1 MSFDPLQILT
11 DRFQQAIA
19 RAFPE
24 AANADP
30 LITPSRNP
38 DLGDFQS
45 NAAMGLAKRLGRNP
59 RDVALAIVR
68 IADIRGVAEPL
79 TEKSIA
85 GPGFINITLRR
96 EALADLVTRLDGPEL
111 GLKPARPPQ
120 TVVVDLCGV
129 NLAKQM
135 HVGHLRSTVIGD
147 AIARIIERLG
157 HNVIRQNHVG
167 DWGLPIAM
175 VTAKLAEEVK
185 AGRADLGALTLDDL
199 DRLYRDAQA
208 ECAADHKGLAAARQ
222 GWNGATHPKPIAE
235 LEEQVAGAEEKL
247 ARAKETLVKL
257 QSGDAETTAL
267 WRRIADV
274 TMNACLNMCRR
285 LHTRITAGD
294 SAGESSYRDEL
305 AALVADLEARGV
317 TETSD
322 GALVIRNEGLEEPTL
337 VRKSDGGYL
346 YATTDLAAI
355 RRRVREMGADR
366 VIYCVDA
373 RQSLHFKQVF
383 ASAIKAG
390 FTSKPGSAGERDPGG
405 GGARLEHA
413 AFGTILGE
421 NGRPF
426 KTRSGENVRLSDL
439 LDEAHARAAAAVREK
454 NPDLPPDELDK
465 IAETVAIAAIK
476 YADLSSD
483 RTRDY
488 VFSFDRMLAFEGATG
503 PYLLYALV
511 RIRSIFRKGAERL
524 GDDAIARSMDAP
536 LQIEA
541 PDEKD
546 LALLLL
552 RYPGV
557 VRGAAEAL
565 EPHRLCQ
572 FLYDLAVAFSGFFD
586 RCPVLQEESEAR
598 RESMLRLCHITE
610 RVLDEGLTLLGIPT
624 LERM

>member
-1 MSFDPLQILT
+1 MPFDPVEILT
-11 DRFQQAIA
+11 ERFREAIA

-38 DLGDFQS
+38 DFGDYQS
-45 NAAMGLAKRLGRNP
+45 NAAMGLAKRLGRPP
-59 RDVALAIVR
+59 REVAQTLVR
-68 IADIRGVAEPL
+68 LADIRGVAEPL

-96 EALADLVTRLDGPEL
+96 EAIADLLTRLDGPEL
-111 GLKPARPPQ
+111 GLRPATPVE

-147 AIARIIERLG
+147 ALARIIERLG
-157 HNVIRQNHVG
+157 HNLIRQNHVG

-175 VTAKLAEEVK
+175 VTAKLGEQVA
-185 AGRADLGALTLDDL
+185 AGRVDLDTLTLDDL
-199 DRLYRDAQA
+199 DRLYREAQT
-208 ECAADHKGLAAARQ
+208 ECAADHKGLAAAMR
-222 GWNGATHPKPIAE
+222 WWAHPKAMAE
-235 LEEQVAGAEEKL
+235 LEAQVSGAEEKL

-257 QSGDAETTAL
+257 QAGDAPTVAL
-267 WRRIADV
+267 WERIADI
-274 TMNACLNMCRR
+274 TMTACLAMCAR
-285 LHTRITAGD
+285 LHTKITVED

-305 AALVADLEARGV
+305 APLVADLARRGV
-317 TETSD
+317 TEESD
-322 GALVIRNEGLEEPTL
+322 GALVIRNEGIEEPTL
-337 VRKSDGGYL
+337 VRKRDGGFL

-355 RRRVREMGADR
+355 RRRVQEMGADR

-373 RQSLHFKQVF
+373 RQSLHFRQVF
-383 ASAIKAG
+383 ASATKAG
-390 FTSKPGSAGERDPGG
+390 FATRPGENDGE
-405 GGARLEHA
+405 ARLEHA

-421 NGRPF
+421 DGRPF

-439 LDEAHARAAAAVREK
+439 LDEAHARAAAAVRGK
-454 NPDLPPDELDK
+454 NPDLPAAELDQ

-476 YADLSSD
+476 FADLSSD

-511 RIRSIFRKGAERL
+511 RIRSIFRKGVDRL
-524 GDDAIARSMDAP
+524 GKDAVASAMDAP
-536 LQIEA
+536 MRLDSKE
-541 PDEKD
+541 EKD
-546 LALLLL
+546 LALTLL
-552 RYPGV
+552 RYPNV
-557 VRGAAEAL
+557 VRSVGESL

-572 FLYDLAVAFSGFFD
+572 YLYDLSVSFSGFFD
-586 RCPVLQEESEAR
+586 RCPVLQEQSQSL
-598 RESMLRLCHITE
+598 RESRFRLCHITE

>member
-1 MSFDPLQILT
+1 MPFDPLQILT
-11 DRFQQAIA
+11 ERFREAIA

-38 DLGDFQS
+38 EFGDYQS
-45 NAAMGLAKRLGRNP
+45 NVAMGLAKRLGKPP
-59 RDVALAIVR
+59 REVAQAIVR
-68 IADIRGVAEPL
+68 VADIRGVADPL

-96 EALADLVTRLDGPEL
+96 EAIADLLTRLDGPEL
-111 GLKPARPPQ
+111 GLKPASPAQ

-147 AIARIIERLG
+147 AIARVIERLG

-175 VTAKLAEEVK
+175 VTAKLGEEVA
-185 AGRADLGALTLDDL
+185 AGRVDLETLTLDDL
-199 DRLYRDAQA
+199 DRLYRQAQL
-208 ECAADHKGLAAARQ
+208 ECSADRKGLAAAEKWWR
-222 GWNGATHPKPIAE
+222 HPKAMAE
-235 LEEQVAGAEEKL
+235 LEAQVSGAEEKL
-247 ARAKETLVKL
+247 ARAKQTLVEL
-257 QSGDAETTAL
+257 QSGEPATVAL
-267 WRRIADV
+267 WQRIADI
-274 TMNACLNMCRR
+274 TMNACLAMCVR
-285 LHTRITAGD
+285 LHTKITVDD

-305 AALVADLEARGV
+305 APMVADLADRGV
-317 TETSD
+317 TEESD
-322 GALVIRNEGLEEPTL
+322 GALVIRNEGIEEPTL
-337 VRKSDGGYL
+337 VRKRDGGYL

-355 RRRVREMGADR
+355 RRRVQEMGADR

-373 RQSLHFKQVF
+373 RQSLHFRQVF

-390 FTSKPGSAGERDPGG
+390 FATQEGRGT
-405 GGARLEHA
+405 ARLEHA

-421 NGRPF
+421 DGRPF

-439 LDEAHARAAAAVREK
+439 LDEAHSRAARAVREK
-454 NPDLPPDELDK
+454 NPDLPADALEQ

-483 RTRDY
+483 RARDY
-488 VFSFDRMLAFEGATG
+488 VFSFDRMLTFEGATG

-511 RIRSIFRKGAERL
+511 RIRSIFRKGVDRL
-524 GDDAIARSMDAP
+524 GKDVIARSMDAP
-536 LQIEA
+536 IQLISK
-541 PDEKD
+541 DEKD

-552 RYPGV
+552 RFPGV
-557 VRGAAEAL
+557 VRAVGESL

-572 FLYDLAVAFSGFFD
+572 YLYDLAVAFSGFFD
-586 RCPVLQEESEAR
+586 RCPVLQESSEAL
-598 RESMLRLCHITE
+598 RESRFRLCHITE